1 MQNRNTQGYPDSY
14 YVTTSNITNQKPTL
28 TGSLSA
34 DVCVI
39 GGGFTGLGC
48 ALRLAELG
56 YNVKLLEQNR
66 IGWGASGR
74 NGGQLHS
81 GQRRDQNWLEKRF
94 GLVKAREFW
103 HLAEEAKKFV
113 KSRISKHKI
122 QCDWQ
127 DGLIHAVHK
136 PRFVAEEHEY
146 VEHLQTEYNY
156 SEISTLSKSELSDSI
171 GTNIFYGGSKDAGGG
186 HLHPL
191 NFALGLAQAA
201 VESGVEIY
209 ENSQVYSLD
218 QGKKIRVTLQN
229 GEVIADNVVI
239 ATNGYS
245 YKLNRELDK
254 HVLPINNY
262 IVVTEPLETST
273 VESLIPRR
281 EAVADSRFV
290 VNYWRVTRDN
300 RLLFGGGETYSRN
313 FPTNIK
319 EFVRPYLEKI
329 YPQFREIKI
338 NYAWGGTL
346 AVTPTRLPYFKR
358 EGNSVYIVAGFSGQG
373 VALAGFAGQCIA
385 DAISGENEKFD
396 LFSNFSVPKFPGGD
410 YLRVPILALAM
421 TWFAIRDRI

>member
-1 MQNRNTQGYPDSY
+1 MQNRNIQGYPDSY
-14 YVTTSNITNQKPTL
+14 YVATSNVTDQKPTL
-28 TGSLSA
+28 AGSQSA

-56 YNVKLLEQNR
+56 YSVKLLEQNR

-94 GLVKAREFW
+94 GLTKAREFW
-103 HLAEEAKKFV
+103 QLAEEAKKFV
-113 KSRISKHKI
+113 KFRISKHKI

-127 DGLIHAVHK
+127 DGLIHAAHK
-136 PRFVAEEHEY
+136 PRYVVEEHKY
-146 VEHLQTEYNY
+146 VEHLQTAYNY

-171 GTNIFYGGSKDAGGG
+171 GTTKFYGGSKDSGGG

-201 VESGVEIY
+201 IELGVEIY
-209 ENSQVYSLD
+209 ENSQVNSLD
-218 QGKKIRVTLQN
+218 QGKKVRVKLQS

-245 YKLNRELDK
+245 SNLNRELDK

-262 IVVTEPLETST
+262 IVATEPLETDT

-290 VNYWRVTRDN
+290 VNYWRVTTDN

-313 FPTNIK
+313 YPTNI
-319 EFVRPYLEKI
+319 ENFVRPYLEKI

-338 NYAWGGTL
+338 DYAWGGTL

-373 VALAGFAGQCIA
+373 VALAGFAGQCVANAIA
-385 DAISGENEKFD
+385 GENERLD

-410 YLRVPILALAM
+410 YLRSPILVLAM